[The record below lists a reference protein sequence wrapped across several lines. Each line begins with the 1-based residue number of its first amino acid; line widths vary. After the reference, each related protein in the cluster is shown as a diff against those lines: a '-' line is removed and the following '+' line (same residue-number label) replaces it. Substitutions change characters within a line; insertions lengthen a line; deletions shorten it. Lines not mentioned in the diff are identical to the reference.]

1 MPCLHV
7 DKQPHLFVSVAKGKL
22 VSSQAVQLVQK
33 ERQAQ
38 EDANAQRTSLQSE
51 ASEVLAAVLGSR
63 PQRRLWEEI
72 YTISYSRCCML
83 CGLSAHLCPSQI

>member
-1 MPCLHV
+1 MGRRNNSLAPVNNAICPNVAV
-7 DKQPHLFVSVAKGKL
+7 DNLLSL
-22 VSSQAVQLVQK
+22 QAVQLVQK

-38 EDANAQRTSLQSE
+38 EDANTQRTSTQSE

-72 YTISYSRCCML
+72 YTISYSRYCML
-83 CGLSAHLCPSQI
+83 MTLSAL